1 MIRKFSPCARRW
13 IAAILLISVAAHL
26 TACQSSDPQ
35 LTSTAVYGEARAGLE
50 RLLSTATVARA
61 RMQTTLDHAA
71 TRVGQAEE
79 AGRFLR
85 SNLISLGTDT
95 AFIEDNLR
103 QLPQLA
109 TQSPPT
115 AAAPAQ
121 LTPVAGDASPVMT
134 PRTIVT
140 PPIVT
145 PAPTAVE
152 LGPRLENVVMASGV
166 DSFDCAIDVNPRFS
180 PQSTAIYV
188 VGRAFDIPAGATIS
202 SSWQQAGAEVVH
214 FSFHR
219 EHEIND
225 SCIWFYIDP
234 TDTPFTVGAWSVE
247 LRVDGLPLASPVAF
261 QIVSN

>member
-1 MIRKFSPCARRW
+1 MIRKFSPSARCRTV
-13 IAAILLISVAAHL
+13 AILLISFAAHL
-26 TACQSSDPQ
+26 TACQSTDPQ
-35 LTSTAVYGEARAGLE
+35 MTSTAVYEEARAGLE
-50 RLLSTATVARA
+50 RQLATATVARA

-79 AGRFLR
+79 ASQFLR
-85 SNLISLGTDT
+85 SNLISLGTDS

-103 QLPQLA
+103 QLQDVA

-115 AAAPAQ
+115 AAAPA
-121 LTPVAGDASPVMT
+121 LSAPAAGDASPAMT
-134 PRTIVT
+134 PRTVIN

-166 DSFDCAIDVNPRFS
+166 DSFDCAIDVNPAFS
-180 PQSTAIYV
+180 PRSRAIYV
-188 VGRAFDIPAGATIS
+188 VGRAFNIPAGATIS
-202 SSWQQAGAEVVH
+202 SSWQHAGAEVVH

-225 SCIWFYIDP
+225 SCIWFYIDQ
-234 TDTPFTVGAWSVE
+234 TDTPFTAGSWSVE
-247 LRVDGLPLASPVAF
+247 IRVDGLPLASPVAF